1 MSASAQHSQAQ
12 QQQQQQKSCNC
23 DLLLWRNP
31 VQTGKYFGGSLLA
44 LLILKKVNLITFFLK
59 VAYTILFTTG
69 SIEFVSKLFL
79 GQGLITKYGTKECPN
94 IAGFI
99 KPRIDEALKQ
109 LPVFQAHIR
118 KTVFAQVPK
127 HTFKAA
133 VALFLL
139 HKFFSW
145 FSIWTIVFVGD
156 IFTFTLP
163 VIYHS
168 YKHEIDAT
176 VAQGVEISKQKTQEF
191 SQMACEKTKPYLDK
205 VESKLGPISN
215 LVKSKTAPVSSTAGR
230 QTASTTKL
238 AADVPLEPESK
249 AYTSSAQVMPEVPQH
264 EPSTTQEFNVDELSN
279 ELKKSTKNLQ
289 NELEKNNA

>member
-1 MSASAQHSQAQ
+1 M
-12 QQQQQQKSCNC
+12 
-23 DLLLWRNP
+23 
-31 VQTGKYFGGSLLA
+31 
-44 LLILKKVNLITFFLK
+44 
-59 VAYTILFTTG
+59 
-69 SIEFVSKLFL
+69 
-79 GQGLITKYGTKECPN
+79 
-94 IAGFI
+94 
-99 KPRIDEALKQ
+99 
-109 LPVFQAHIR
+109 
-118 KTVFAQVPK
+118 
-127 HTFKAA
+127 
-133 VALFLL
+133 
-139 HKFFSW
+139 
-145 FSIWTIVFVGD
+145 
-156 IFTFTLP
+156 P

-215 LVKSKTAPVSSTAGR
+215 LVKSKTAPVSSTAGP
-230 QTASTTKL
+230 QTASTSKL